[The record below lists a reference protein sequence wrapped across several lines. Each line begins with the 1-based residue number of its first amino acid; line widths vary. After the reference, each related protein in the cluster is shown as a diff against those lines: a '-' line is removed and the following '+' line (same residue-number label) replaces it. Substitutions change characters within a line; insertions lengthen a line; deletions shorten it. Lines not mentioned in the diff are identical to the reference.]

1 MWKGDV
7 GGKDRCWASVRHH
20 YGLKQGEH
28 ERDGMER
35 HPHKSVLESVIKE
48 YSGEAGMKAQSGPF

>member
-1 MWKGDV
+1 MWKGDI
-7 GGKDRCWASVRHH
+7 GGKDRCWASVKHH

-35 HPHKSVLESVIKE
+35 HPHKSVLESVIK
-48 YSGEAGMKAQSGPF
+48 